1 MAYEYVAKHRVRKL
15 VIKSVAC
22 VLMLMNVNVQSQ
34 CSNTGLHVVRVTVA
48 RSVLMVFDKFT
59 P

>member
-1 MAYEYVAKHRVRKL
+1 MAYEYVAKHQVRKL
-15 VIKSVAC
+15 VIKSVL
-22 VLMLMNVNVQSQ
+22 LMLMNVNVQSQ